1 MELDEAVHG
10 LGAAVGGAGG
20 VEVGQELPAPLL
32 EGSTEAGDLGDRAG
46 GEGVEDLLRDCS
58 SGGMAGL
65 VVGGA
70 DLLGTQPGDFD
81 LDVDLAVRPGEVG
94 PGAVRPG

>member
-1 MELDEAVHG
+1 MELDEPVHG
-10 LGAAVGGAGG
+10 FGAAVVRAVG
-20 VEVGQELPAPLL
+20 VEVPEELAAPLG
-32 EGSTEAGDLGDRAG
+32 EGLAEAGDLGDRAG

-70 DLLGTQPGDFD
+70 DLLGCLLYTSRC
-81 LDVDLAVRPGEVG
+81 V
-94 PGAVRPG
+94 